1 MGRETANVRNR
12 TACAVTL
19 QSERR
24 WSRAVLRTL
33 DMTFE
38 QSQSSEPRLA
48 KRTNMKSHFA
58 LLFLLSLT
66 SVAVA
71 QESTFE
77 TIQTHVFEGNCAN
90 CHQADSTFARQS
102 GLELTGDVSYSQ
114 LVGVEPF
121 NTVARADG
129 LTRVSSVGG
138 PIGLAQSF
146 LWEKIN
152 VADQDHFYADH
163 PGYGALMP
171 LGAGGL
177 TNGELDFIKNWILEG
192 APPTGNVVDVSL
204 LDDTSRFTPPE
215 FRPLPPPES
224 GMQIHLGPFDVWPSE
239 VNDREFLYFQEHQTT
254 EDQFISRYEISYR
267 PGSHHM
273 ILYHY
278 DEDDETPQP
287 GVYRD
292 IRTQDG
298 EINVGPTFDI
308 FRLFPFEFFVG
319 SQEPYLNYNFPA
331 GVALRMP
338 PGKGFDINSHSVNQS
353 GETRQGE
360 IYVNL
365 HTTDEDDI
373 VHVADYGSFVLCRN
387 DN

>member
-1 MGRETANVRNR
+1 
-12 TACAVTL
+12 
-19 QSERR
+19 
-24 WSRAVLRTL
+24 
-33 DMTFE
+33 
-38 QSQSSEPRLA
+38 
-48 KRTNMKSHFA
+48 MKSHFA

-114 LVGVEPF
+114 LVDVEPF

-204 LDDTSRFTPPE
+204 LD
-215 FRPLPPPES
+215 
-224 GMQIHLGPFDVWPSE
+224 
-239 VNDREFLYFQEHQTT
+239 
-254 EDQFISRYEISYR
+254 
-267 PGSHHM
+267 
-273 ILYHY
+273 
-278 DEDDETPQP
+278 
-287 GVYRD
+287 
-292 IRTQDG
+292 
-298 EINVGPTFDI
+298 
-308 FRLFPFEFFVG
+308 
-319 SQEPYLNYNFPA
+319 
-331 GVALRMP
+331 
-338 PGKGFDINSHSVNQS
+338 
-353 GETRQGE
+353 
-360 IYVNL
+360 
-365 HTTDEDDI
+365 
-373 VHVADYGSFVLCRN
+373 
-387 DN
+387 